1 MKCTIIIVTW
11 GCLCFGSSLG
21 VYAQAREGQ
30 QSQEKASQ
38 PQTAPSLATLIAAP
52 AVAQTGFLDR
62 LITLGGE
69 PYRYQVYVPADY
81 TPSKTWPV
89 IVSLHG
95 NGRQGSDGMLQTGT
109 DFAIRIR
116 ENRAPFPAIVVFP
129 QGRLG
134 TRWFYP
140 QMQQLVMAELD
151 RTIAEF
157 RVDTTRIYLHG
168 YSMGATGSYRLAYKW
183 PERFAAVVVVAGR
196 VEPGVH
202 YTPEEI
208 DIDRTTNPVVATP
221 DPFSTL
227 AARLRKTP
235 LWIFHGDADAQV
247 PVDQSR
253 RLFAALKSIGA
264 PVRYTELPGA
274 DHDTAPPKAY
284 ADAELFRWLLN
295 QRAGHE

>member
-1 MKCTIIIVTW
+1 MKDLEVIMRNFMLLTLAALI
-11 GCLCFGSSLG
+11 G
-21 VYAQAREGQ
+21 V
-30 QSQEKASQ
+30 
-38 PQTAPSLATLIAAP
+38 P

-62 LITLGGE
+62 IITVEGE

-81 TPSKTWPV
+81 TPSKMWPV

-116 ENRAPFPAIVVFP
+116 ENRAPLPAIVVFP
-129 QGRLG
+129 QAKAG
-134 TRWFYP
+134 TRWFYLL
-140 QMQQLVMAELD
+140 MQQLVMAELD
-151 RTIAEF
+151 HTIAEF

-202 YTPEEI
+202 YTSEEI
-208 DIDRTTNPVVATP
+208 DIDRATNPVVATP
-221 DPFSTL
+221 DPFSAF

-247 PVDQSR
+247 PVTQSR

-284 ADAELFRWLLN
+284 AEAELFQWLLN
-295 QRAGHE
+295 QHR